1 MSVIIRIN
9 RNGFRFLK
17 DFPCSTNEGGFGSD
31 ARFEG
36 LISPTLQTG
45 SLRLVEVVLKD
56 IGPCICTVQEDSFL
70 TDWNDFFYN
79 DTKLGVSDEMGK
91 LFDS

>member
-1 MSVIIRIN
+1 MS
-9 RNGFRFLK
+9 
-17 DFPCSTNEGGFGSD
+17 FGSD
-31 ARFEG
+31 AEG
-36 LISPTLQTG
+36 RVSNFPYPASSG
-45 SLRLVEVVLKD
+45 LRTVYVTLKD
-56 IGPCICTVQEDSFL
+56 IVSGICTVQEDSFL